1 MRSAD
6 TNAFRAILPA
16 LVSMLFAYA
25 IEAQST
31 TPPPPS
37 GLVTC
42 PTLQPAELIRI
53 PEIQAKDGKLRGTMV
68 VAAEQECVGFRFP
81 AAAPAAGNTI
91 KWSPQWMRT
100 MRGIDTVPPTP
111 TTPPNTYGNPLP
123 GPTLRARVGDLV
135 ELTLLTQID
144 TVVSAASQIDQAEKG
159 PHRDCDQ

>member
-1 MRSAD
+1 MRSAN
-6 TNAFRAILPA
+6 TKALPAILPA
-16 LVSMLFAYA
+16 LVSVLFAYA
-25 IEAQST
+25 IGAQ
-31 TPPPPS
+31 TPAPAPAPAPPS

-68 VAAEQECVGFRFP
+68 VAAEQECVGFRYP

-91 KWSPQWMRT
+91 KWSRQWMRT

-135 ELTLLTQID
+135 ELTLLNHVD
-144 TVVSAASQIDQAEKG
+144 PGVFPFSIDQGDKA
-159 PHRDCDQ
+159 P